1 MSNRMP
7 MIDNATSP
15 EPAGTETAL
24 GPNTACG
31 AMLTGTGIS
40 PPFDSATVTGCGCST
55 AADGEPA
62 VPTGGGTTLVSVAV
76 GVGDADVGVGD
87 AEVGVGDALVGVG
100 DGTTIRQSFLRI
112 SCPASV
118 QLYPGNEAPESLLN
132 GGMTSPHS
140 FMPFS
145 YTFPV

>member
-1 MSNRMP
+1 MMP
-7 MIDNATSP
+7 D
-15 EPAGTETAL
+15 
-24 GPNTACG
+24 
-31 AMLTGTGIS
+31 
-40 PPFDSATVTGCGCST
+40 
-55 AADGEPA
+55 
-62 VPTGGGTTLVSVAV
+62 SVAVGVGDADV

-100 DGTTIRQSFLRI
+100 DALVGVGDAEVGVGDALVGVGDAEVGVGDALVGVGVGEGTTIRQSFLRI

-132 GGMTSPHS
+132 GGMMSPHS